1 MKDRDVHLLNINL
14 LHSLYVASLP
24 LKCQN
29 GVFIFTY
36 ISVVQETVAST
47 YRFPHHLDYFRS
59 INNLFSLVRL
69 HKQKTVGHYQA
80 CKTQD
85 FWQIWIRNC
94 RYFSYVIWYSLTLQ
108 VFHPDTCFFLNN
120 LTDQGKVLNNR
131 LELIQWIVLRII
143 KRGIIGRKS
152 QNVRIVISLPL
163 LLLATVKQ
171 ILHFIQS
178 SRLCPQN
185 KGVSKRNN
193 NMASLKQ
200 ACDTRSSKL
209 GTRSSKRS
217 RLHNWR
223 NSLQHLGKQR
233 TRISRHIKGRSKF
246 IFLRRGFAARL

>member
-14 LHSLYVASLP
+14 LHSLYVASLL

-47 YRFPHHLDYFRS
+47 NRFPYHLDYLS
-59 INNLFSLVRL
+59 IFSCAVA
-69 HKQKTVGHYQA
+69 QTETVGHYQA

-120 LTDQGKVLNNR
+120 LTDQGKVLNNW

-143 KRGIIGRKS
+143 TKRHNREEILKCQNCDFFASVAIG
-152 QNVRIVISLPL
+152 
-163 LLLATVKQ
+163 
-171 ILHFIQS
+171 H
-178 SRLCPQN
+178 C
-185 KGVSKRNN
+185 
-193 NMASLKQ
+193 
-200 ACDTRSSKL
+200 
-209 GTRSSKRS
+209 
-217 RLHNWR
+217 
-223 NSLQHLGKQR
+223 
-233 TRISRHIKGRSKF
+233 
-246 IFLRRGFAARL
+246 